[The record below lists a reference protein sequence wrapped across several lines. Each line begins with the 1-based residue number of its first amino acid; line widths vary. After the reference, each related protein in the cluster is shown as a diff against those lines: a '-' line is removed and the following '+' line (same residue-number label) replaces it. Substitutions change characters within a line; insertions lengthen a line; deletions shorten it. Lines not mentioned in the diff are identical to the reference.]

1 VLLSKKCQP
10 VQLAKLLKRKKLN
23 VLEVTFSILKLKNN
37 VCLFITFTVNKER
50 KFNSLKKSG
59 VFFRQKKNI
68 FIFEKNSN
76 IVYPN
81 VFQSSANE
89 TLCIINKFII
99 RSKSKI
105 SNEKT
110 TFLYY
115 GNLHRDISKH
125 YFPLLLTKVHTVT
138 QKNILLRKV

>member
-1 VLLSKKCQP
+1 MSTGTAGKIVEKKETKCP
-10 VQLAKLLKRKKLN
+10 WSNFLN
-23 VLEVTFSILKLKNN
+23 IKIKNN
-37 VCLFITFTVNKER
+37 VCLFITFIVNKER